1 MPSQTIGGQMRKV
14 VVAIV
19 AWTAVIG
26 AIYLLKHR
34 SPSTILSI
42 VGDGVS
48 TPRGTDHGEP
58 QLVAWL
64 VGLAVILVVAFLV
77 SRRRARS

>member
-1 MPSQTIGGQMRKV
+1 MRKV
-14 VVAIV
+14 VVALV

-26 AIYLLKHR
+26 VIYLTKHP

-48 TPRGTDHGEP
+48 TSRGIDHGEP